1 MFEKILRTK
10 KLSFQSK
17 HSHGCWSNWKGKFDN
32 RNHRTIF
39 TRCKNFQ
46 HFNAKIIIN
55 YKWKWKGPKKLGLTT
70 LLFDRISKRI
80 FFIPNRFRLSLVFP
94 LNPIDTIMYSDCLER
109 IIRSIES
116 MHRKY
121 SPRVN
126 WRRDLRIPIEK
137 NINNSLFFFMK
148 KKTNVVVIQSIIS

>member
-1 MFEKILRTK
+1 MCGYNIENICLKKYNAQK
-10 KLSFQSK
+10 KLSFHSK
-17 HSHGCWSNWKGKFDN
+17 HFRGYWSNWKGKFDN
-32 RNHRTIF
+32 RIHRTIF

-55 YKWKWKGPKKLGLTT
+55 CKWKWKGPEKLGLTT

-80 FFIPNRFRLSLVFP
+80 FFIPNRFRLSLVFL
-94 LNPIDTIMYSDCLER
+94 LNPIDTIMYFDCLER

-126 WRRDLRIPIEK
+126 WRRDLRISID
-137 NINNSLFFFMK
+137 K
-148 KKTNVVVIQSIIS
+148 KIQ